1 MSRKLF
7 WGRKDERGSS
17 AHGGADVMSRLLAID
32 VGTLSARAGVFDRKG
47 NLLATA
53 SSPFELMRPLEHHAI
68 YRMDDIWRAVCAAV
82 SQCLSRLSS
91 EVHAIAGIAFDATSS
106 IYIEADGEA
115 PLDGGGDVICWMD
128 HRGEEEAAEVDATGH
143 PFLRHVGGSLSPET
157 NLPKLLWLKRHR
169 PDVWARVKGARD
181 LCDELARRATGVDRH
196 SVCGLACKWP
206 YLPNDPSPWCTDLLE
221 GLGIGNLLSIGRLRE
236 RPGRVGEV
244 HATVSVA
251 AATALGVTAGTP
263 VAIGL
268 IDAEAGALGV
278 LGRDFNTR
286 MNNLLPMIGGTST
299 CYMPF
304 AKDERFVPG
313 VWGPFKD
320 AVFSGYWMH
329 EAGQSLSGTA
339 LDAVLEH
346 HPASPGKPSSALH
359 RATADRILQLMDEE
373 GSRFAATRH
382 IVPDWLGNRA
392 PLGDGRVRALLTGV
406 GTETGERSFLETYYA
421 TARALALQTRHIAEH
436 LNSHGRY
443 AITHVALAGGHL
455 HNPLLVR
462 LYRDAIGA
470 RLVVSDATEPVLL
483 GTAMVA
489 SVAAGF
495 HPDLFVA
502 LEAMAPKQETLE
514 PDPGWQGVHDAAYRI
529 YLKLFNVR
537 NEVEGAGRALETLL
551 PGKHSGALSHAIS
564 SSR

>member
-1 MSRKLF
+1 MS
-7 WGRKDERGSS
+7 
-17 AHGGADVMSRLLAID
+17 HLLAID
-32 VGTLSARAGVFDRKG
+32 VGTLSARAGVFDLNG
-47 NLLATA
+47 VLQATA
-53 SSPFELMRPLEHHAI
+53 SASFELMRPAEHHAI
-68 YRMDDIWRAVCAAV
+68 YRMDDIWKAVCTAV
-82 SQCLSRLSS
+82 GECLSKIPDRAST
-91 EVHAIAGIAFDATSS
+91 IAGVAFDATSS
-106 IYIEADGEA
+106 VYIDAEEEA

-128 HRGEEEAAEVDATGH
+128 HRGEAEAAEVDATGH
-143 PFLRHVGGSLSPET
+143 RFLSHVGGSLSPET

-169 PDVWARVKGARD
+169 PETWASVKGARD
-181 LCDELARRATGVDRH
+181 LCDELARRATSVGRH

-206 YLPNDPSPWCTDLLE
+206 YLPNDPDPWCKDLLDE
-221 GLGIGNLLSIGRLRE
+221 LGIGDLTELEHLRD

-244 HATVSVA
+244 HAALTQKA
-251 AATALGVTAGTP
+251 ALELGIPAGIP

-278 LGRDFNTR
+278 LGRNYPGR

-304 AKDERFVPG
+304 ADDERFVPG

-320 AVFSGYWMH
+320 AVFAGYWMH

-339 LDAVLEH
+339 LDAILEH
-346 HPASPGKPSSALH
+346 HPASPGKPTSELH
-359 RATADRILQLMDEE
+359 RQTADQILKLLDEE

-392 PLGDGRVRALLTGV
+392 PLGDGRVRALITGV
-406 GTETGERSFLETYYA
+406 GTETSERSFLETYYA
-421 TARALALQTRHIAEH
+421 TARALALQTRHIIDH
-436 LNSHGRY
+436 LNAHGRY
-443 AITHVALAGGHL
+443 AIDTVALAGGHM

-470 RLVVSDATEPVLL
+470 KLIISDTKEPVLL

-489 SVAAGF
+489 AVAAGF
-495 HPDLFVA
+495 YPDLFTA
-502 LEAMAPKQETLE
+502 LETMAPRQETLE
-514 PDPGWQGVHDAAYRI
+514 PDPDWQLVHDAAYRI

-537 NEVEGAGRALETLL
+537 NEVEVSGRALEAIL
-551 PGKHSGALSHAIS
+551 PHKQSGAL
-564 SSR
+564 